1 MFAQWS
7 GMRERSVYSGKL
19 LIAQIRLSLWG
30 GGGGG
35 LKGYFVFLQEKP
47 SEVTKTH
54 FEYNETYISSLI
66 EKFVRRAQENL
77 ATSWRNSEQ
86 REAKMQA

>member
-30 GGGGG
+30 GGGGVEWLLRIFTG
-35 LKGYFVFLQEKP
+35 
-47 SEVTKTH
+47 
-54 FEYNETYISSLI
+54 ET
-66 EKFVRRAQENL
+66 F
-77 ATSWRNSEQ
+77 
-86 REAKMQA
+86 